1 MKNIELNE
9 VYTLKITSGEEIIS
23 KIVAITDTT
32 VELSN
37 PLSVAPNPQGMGLMP
52 SMFTA
57 EQDKNVVL
65 NTSAIT
71 MWALT
76 ADPVRI
82 KYIEATTGITTT
94 SKKIVLG

>member
-32 VELSN
+32 VELKN

-52 SMFTA
+52 SIFTA
-57 EQDKNVVL
+57 DQDKNVVL

-82 KYIEATTGITTT
+82 KYIEATTGLTTT